1 MLNYNLTANKKA
13 QVEFENVFGTVTMT
27 TGVHYWEI
35 TIDKIVE
42 NDDIIIGIAQKGVD
56 HARKL
61 FESGKFWGW
70 ICAGGRAIYPDT
82 TKPNHPPAV
91 KTYGRD

>member
-1 MLNYNLTANKKA
+1 MRS
-13 QVEFENVFGTVTMT
+13 
-27 TGVHYWEI
+27 GVHYWEI

-56 HARKL
+56 HTRKL

-70 ICAGGRAIYPDT
+70 ICAGGRAIYPDI
-82 TKPNHPPAV
+82 TKPGNPPAV
-91 KTYGRD
+91 KQFGSEKCR